1 MQNNL
6 TKSIASGT
14 IILVRKMLKREMYL
28 SRIRGFYDSDPIK
41 ILVGIRRCGKSVI
54 LKQIIDEI
62 KAKDI
67 DDEHIVYINFEYIEY
82 EELRDYKKLN
92 KYIKERI
99 RDNKKYYIFLDEI
112 QKVIKFEEVV
122 NSLRASLNNISIF
135 ITGSNSKLLSNE
147 LSTVLSGRYVLF
159 NIYPLSYKEFIALT
173 NKNGESEDTFWDFVK
188 WGGLPNRTQ
197 FVDETNIKDYLHSVF
212 DSIIL
217 RDVVERLELKD
228 TLLFDLLLQY
238 IVDTTGRQF
247 SAENVINFL
256 KNEGK
261 SVSTETIYSYLGA
274 LCKALIIKKIY
285 RYDIHRKAILK
296 TLNKYYMT
304 DLGIAQIKNNNFEI
318 NKSFAIENVVY
329 NELLER
335 GYDVYIGKIKDK
347 EIDFIATK
355 TNEKIYIQVTYLL
368 TDDKVIEREF
378 GAFKEIDDNYPKYIL
393 SLDKADFSRDGII
406 HKNII
411 KWLLEN

>member
-1 MQNNL
+1 
-6 TKSIASGT
+6 
-14 IILVRKMLKREMYL
+14 MLKREVYL
-28 SRIRGFYDSDPIK
+28 SRIRGFYNSDLVK

-54 LKQIIDEI
+54 LNQIVNEI
-62 KAKDI
+62 KENGVN
-67 DDEHIVYINFEYIEY
+67 DDHIIYINFELIEY
-82 EELRDYKKLN
+82 EELLDYKKLN
-92 KYIKERI
+92 NFIKEKVK
-99 RDNKKYYIFLDEI
+99 DKKIYYIFLDEI
-112 QKVIKFEEVV
+112 QRVDKFETVV
-122 NSLRASLNNISIF
+122 NSLRASIQNISIF

-159 NIYPLSYKEFIALT
+159 NIYPLSYKEYTELT
-173 NKNGESEDTFWDFVK
+173 KKDPKSEKTFWDFIK

-197 FVDETNIKDYLHSVF
+197 FTDETNIKDYLHSVF

-217 RDVVERLELKD
+217 RDVVERLGLKD
-228 TLLFDLLLQY
+228 ITLFNLLLQY
-238 IVDTTGRQF
+238 IVDTTGREF
-247 SAENVINFL
+247 SAENIIKYL

-261 SVSTETIYSYLGA
+261 SVSTETIYVYLDA

-285 RYDIHRKAILK
+285 RYDIHGKAILK

-318 NKSFAIENVVY
+318 NKSFAIENVVF

-335 GYDVYIGKIKDK
+335 GYEVYIGKTKEG

-355 TNEKIYIQVTYLL
+355 TNEKLYFQVAYLL
-368 TDDKVIEREF
+368 DKKSVIEREF
-378 GAFKEIDDNYPKYIL
+378 GAFSSVKDDVPKYVL
-393 SLDKADFSRDGII
+393 SLDKQDFSQDGII

-411 KWLLEN
+411 DWLLEK

>member
-1 MQNNL
+1 MQ
-6 TKSIASGT
+6 
-14 IILVRKMLKREMYL
+14 MLKREMYL
-28 SRIRGFYDSDPIK
+28 SRIRGFYESDLVK

-54 LKQIIDEI
+54 LKQIMQELKEKGIDES
-62 KAKDI
+62 
-67 DDEHIVYINFEYIEY
+67 HIIYINFELIEF
-82 EELRDYKKLN
+82 EELQDYKKLN
-92 KYIKERI
+92 IYIKEKI
-99 RDNKKYYIFLDEI
+99 IDDKKYYVFLDEI
-112 QKVIKFEEVV
+112 QKVEKFEDVV
-122 NSLRASLNNISIF
+122 NSLRASIDNISIF

-159 NIYPLSYKEFIALT
+159 NIYPLSYKEFVELT
-173 NKNGESEDTFWDFVK
+173 NKEAKSEDTFWDFVK

-197 FVDETNIKDYLHSVF
+197 FTDVNNIKDYLHSVF

-217 RDVVERLELKD
+217 RDVVDRLGLKD
-228 TLLFDLLLQY
+228 TVLFDLLLQY

-256 KNEGK
+256 KSEGK
-261 SVSTETIYSYLGA
+261 SISTETLYNYLDA
-274 LCKALIIKKIY
+274 LCKALMIKKIY
-285 RYDIHRKAILK
+285 RYDIHGKAILK

-329 NELLER
+329 NELLAR
-335 GYDVYIGKIKDK
+335 GYDVYIGKVKNG

-355 TNEKIYIQVTYLL
+355 TDEKLYFQVTYLL
-368 TDDKVIEREF
+368 ENDKVQNREF
-378 GAFKEIDDNYPKYIL
+378 GAFEEVKDNYPKYVL
-393 SLDKADFSRDGII
+393 SLDKASFSRDGII

-411 KWLLEN
+411 DWLLEE

>member
-1 MQNNL
+1 
-6 TKSIASGT
+6 
-14 IILVRKMLKREMYL
+14 MLKRETYL
-28 SRIRGFYDSDPIK
+28 SRIRGFYDSDLVK

-54 LKQIIDEI
+54 LKQIMEEIKEKGIDEN
-62 KAKDI
+62 
-67 DDEHIVYINFEYIEY
+67 HILYINFELIEY
-82 EELRDYKKLN
+82 EELQDYKKLN
-92 KYIKERI
+92 SYIKERI
-99 RDNKKYYIFLDEI
+99 KDTKKYYVFLDEI
-112 QKVIKFEEVV
+112 QKVNKFEDVV
-122 NSLRASLNNISIF
+122 NSLRASIENISIF

-159 NIYPLSYKEFIALT
+159 NIYPLSYKEFIELT
-173 NKNGESEDTFWDFVK
+173 GKEARSEETFWDFVK

-197 FVDETNIKDYLHSVF
+197 FTDESNIKDYLHSVF

-217 RDVVERLELKD
+217 RDVVERLGLKD
-228 TLLFDLLLQY
+228 TILFDLLLQY

-247 SAENVINFL
+247 SAENVMNFL

-261 SVSTETIYSYLGA
+261 NVSTDTLYVYLEA
-274 LCKALIIKKIY
+274 LSKALMIKKIY
-285 RYDIHRKAILK
+285 RYDIHGKAILK

-318 NKSFAIENVVY
+318 NKSYAIENVVF

-335 GYDVYIGKIKDK
+335 GYDVYIGKTKNG

-355 TNEKIYIQVTYLL
+355 TDEKLYFQITYLL
-368 TDDKVIEREF
+368 SDEKVIQREF
-378 GAFKEIDDNYPKYIL
+378 GVFDGINDNYPKYVL
-393 SLDKADFSRDGII
+393 SLDKTDFSKDGII

-411 KWLLEN
+411 DWLLE